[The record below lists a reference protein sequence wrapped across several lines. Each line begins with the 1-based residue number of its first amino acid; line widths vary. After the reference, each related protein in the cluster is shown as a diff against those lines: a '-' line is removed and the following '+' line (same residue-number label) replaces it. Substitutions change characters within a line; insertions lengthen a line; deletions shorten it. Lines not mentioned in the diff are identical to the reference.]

1 MATTVKKGFGTMPVF
16 LTSISTILG
25 AILFLRFDYAVANVG
40 FIGTLGIIV
49 IGHLVTIPTAMA
61 IAEIATNQK
70 VEGGGAYFI
79 ISRSFGINIGAAVGV
94 SLYLSQAISV
104 AFYVIAF
111 AEIATLPEVEPFY
124 QMLEDQTGFSF
135 RDPRYI
141 SLTLMSI
148 LTLLVVRRG
157 ANVGMQ
163 ALYVVAAV
171 LFISL
176 VMFFIGDTDY
186 ERPANF
192 LNHTVRKSIRDDFF
206 TVFAICFPAFTGMAA
221 GVGLSGDLKDPRKS
235 IPIGTMA
242 ATILGMLIYGFVAFK
257 LSMSASPETL
267 NSGNMVMREIAIW
280 GPIIP
285 IGLACATLS
294 SAIGSILV
302 APRTLQALGK
312 DKIFFSEKTNSWLSF
327 GRKRDEEPINSTL
340 ITCVI
345 AFIFIAA
352 GNVDFVAKIIA
363 MFFMVSYGAIC
374 LISFMEHFAAD
385 PSYRPVFK
393 SRWYLSLI
401 GALACFYLMFQMEFV
416 SASISVVVTIII
428 YFLVT
433 NARKT
438 NEGMAMIFQGAIF
451 QLSRQLQVFL
461 QKQNT
466 ERPEDYWR
474 PSVVCVSR
482 NSFKRLGAFDLMRW
496 VSHRYGFG
504 TYVHYIEDFL
514 NEGTHQEALDAKKR
528 LLKITSSMR
537 SNVYVDTLISPSYT
551 SALAQI
557 IQLPGVSGHENNM
570 LMFEF
575 SKNESENLQDIIN
588 NYSLLTSVDFD
599 IMILASSEKGF
610 GLKREIHVWISNEE
624 LEDANLMIL
633 IAYIILGHPDW
644 AESVIKIF
652 AVFPEEAIQSEK
664 ERLIEMTS
672 TGRLPISS
680 NNIEVIAQEIGLGD
694 KLLVQKYS
702 RDADLTLIGF
712 NDDDVE
718 NSGVDFFD
726 GYEELSNVLFVNSA
740 KEKEIK

>member
-1 MATTVKKGFGTMPVF
+1 MSKPIKKGFGTLPVF

-25 AILFLRFDYAVANVG
+25 AILFLRFDYAVGNVG
-40 FIGTLGIIV
+40 FLGTLGIII

-94 SLYLSQAISV
+94 SLFLSQAISV
-104 AFYVIAF
+104 AFYIIAF
-111 AEIATLPEVEPFY
+111 AELGRLPELAPYYE
-124 QMLEDQTGFSF
+124 MLFERTGINFQ
-135 RDPRYI
+135 DPRFI
-141 SLTLMSI
+141 SIPIMLLLTF
-148 LTLLVVRRG
+148 LVIRRG
-157 ANVGMQ
+157 ANMGMQ
-163 ALYVVAAV
+163 ALYIVAII

-176 VMFFIGDTDY
+176 LMFFMGDSGY
-186 ERPANF
+186 KPSKGF
-192 LNHTVRKSIRDDFF
+192 LSRTISNGDDFF

-221 GVGLSGDLKDPRKS
+221 GVGLSGDLRDPRKS
-235 IPIGTMA
+235 IPIGTIA
-242 ATILGMLIYGFVAFK
+242 ATVLGMLIYTFVALK
-257 LSMSASPETL
+257 LSLSASPVTL
-267 NSGNMVMREIAIW
+267 ASGNMVMRNIAVW

-302 APRTLQALGK
+302 APRTLQALAN
-312 DKIFFSEKTNSWLSF
+312 DKIFPADNTNKWLSF
-327 GRKRDEEPINSTL
+327 ARVRDGEPINSTI
-340 ITCVI
+340 ITCLI
-345 AFIFIAA
+345 ALFFIAV
-352 GNVDFVAKIIA
+352 GDVDFVAQIIA

-393 SRWYLSLI
+393 SRWYFSLI
-401 GALACFYLMFQMEFV
+401 GAIACIFLMFIMQFGY
-416 SASISVVVTIII
+416 ASLSILLMVLI
-428 YFLVT
+428 YFAVT
-433 NARKT
+433 KARNT

-482 NSFKRLGAFDLMRW
+482 YSFQRLGAFELMRW

-514 NEGTHQEALDAKKR
+514 NEETNKQANEAKKR
-528 LLKITSSMR
+528 LLRITQSMR

-575 SKNESENLQDIIN
+575 SKAEPDNLGDIIK
-588 NYSLLTSVDFD
+588 NYSLITSISFD
-599 IMILASSEKGF
+599 LMILGSSEKGF
-610 GLKREIHVWISNEE
+610 GLKREIHIWLSRDE
-624 LEDANLMIL
+624 LDNANLMIL
-633 IAYIILGHPDW
+633 LAYIMLGHPDW
-644 AESVIKIF
+644 KEATIKIF
-652 AVFPEEAIQSEK
+652 AFFPEDELQDEK

-672 TGRLPISS
+672 TGRLPISA
-680 NNIEVIAQEIGLGD
+680 NNINVIAQKDGIPE
-694 KLLVQKYS
+694 KMLVQKYS
-702 RDADLTLIGF
+702 NDADLTMVGF
-712 NDDDVE
+712 GDFDIE
-718 NSGVDFFD
+718 RQGVDVFS
-726 GYEELSNVLFVNSA
+726 GYNDLGNILFVNAA

>member
-1 MATTVKKGFGTMPVF
+1 MPVF

-25 AILFLRFDYAVANVG
+25 AILFLRFDYAVGNVG
-40 FIGTLGIIV
+40 FWGTLGIVI

-79 ISRSFGINIGAAVGV
+79 ISRSFGVNIGAAVGV
-94 SLYLSQAISV
+94 SLFLSQAISV

-111 AEIATLPEVEPFY
+111 AEISKLPELAPYY
-124 QMLEDQTGFSF
+124 QMLRDSTGVDL

-141 SLTLMSI
+141 SVTLMAI
-148 LTLLVVRRG
+148 LTLLVMRRG
-157 ANVGMQ
+157 ANMGMQ
-163 ALYVVAAV
+163 ALYVVAVV
-171 LFISL
+171 LFASL
-176 VMFFIGDTDY
+176 VMFFLGDTDY
-186 ERPANF
+186 DTPKNF
-192 LNHTVRKSIRDDFF
+192 LNAKVRNHDDFF

-242 ATILGMLIYGFVAFK
+242 ATILGMLIYVFVALK
-257 LSMSASPETL
+257 LSMSASPYELDSDT
-267 NSGNMVMREIAIW
+267 MIMRDIAIW

-302 APRTLQALGK
+302 APRTLQALAN
-312 DKIFFSEKTNSWLSF
+312 DRIFPSEKTNKWLAFS
-327 GRKRDEEPINSTL
+327 RSRDQEPINSTI
-340 ITCVI
+340 ITCII

-352 GNVDFVAKIIA
+352 GNVDFVARIIA

-385 PSYRPVFK
+385 PAYRPVFK
-393 SRWYLSLI
+393 SKWYLSLV
-401 GALACFYLMFQMEFV
+401 GAIACFYLMFAMEFV
-416 SASISVVVTIII
+416 SASIAVIVTVII
-428 YFLVT
+428 YYMVT
-433 NARKT
+433 RARDT
-438 NEGMAMIFQGAIF
+438 NDGMAMIFQGAIF

-482 NSFKRLGAFDLMRW
+482 YSFKRLGAFDLMRW
-496 VSHRYGFG
+496 ISHRYGFG
-504 TYVHYIEDFL
+504 TYVHYIEDYL
-514 NEGTHQEALDAKKR
+514 TESTNLEAIAAKKR
-528 LLKITSSMR
+528 LLKITSTMR

-575 SKNESENLQDIIN
+575 SKNEPDNLQDIIN
-588 NYSLLTSVDFD
+588 NYSLITSVDFD
-599 IMILASSEKGF
+599 LMILASSEKGF
-610 GLKREIHVWISNEE
+610 GIKKEIHVWISNEE
-624 LEDANLMIL
+624 LDDANLMIL
-633 IAYIILGHPDW
+633 IAYIILGHSDW
-644 AESVIKIF
+644 ASGLIKIF
-652 AVFPEEAIQSEK
+652 AVFPEENMKQEK
-664 ERLIEMTS
+664 ERLINITS
-672 TGRLPISS
+672 TGRLPISA
-680 NNIEVIAQEIGLGD
+680 NNIEVIPQETGIHEKMLI
-694 KLLVQKYS
+694 QRYS
-702 RDADLTLIGF
+702 QDADLTLVGF
-712 NDDDVE
+712 NDEDVDE
-718 NSGVDFFD
+718 YGSEYFE
-726 GYEELSNVLFVNSA
+726 GYDELSSVLFVNST